1 MRIMMD
7 VSSGTPVRHSPAALA
22 RRFARIC
29 NAIMA
34 ESLEGEDLA
43 PLHYGVLSHL
53 TGESDMDQI
62 GLAARLGIDRTNIGV
77 IVAQLES
84 RGLVAR
90 RVDGNDRRAR
100 LVRITPAGARLYA
113 RLSRLA
119 PARQQRMLAPLTGQE
134 RKLFLDF
141 LVRIVRAN
149 EAYARPGAGR
159 RKRRISQP

>member
-1 MRIMMD
+1 MD
-7 VSSGTPVRHSPAALA
+7 VPAGIPVRHSPAALA

-34 ESLEGEDLA
+34 ESLESEGLA
-43 PLHYGVLSHL
+43 PLHYGALSHL
-53 TGESDMDQI
+53 AEEPDIDQI

-77 IVAQLES
+77 VVAHLES
-84 RGLVAR
+84 EGLVTR
-90 RVDGNDRRAR
+90 RIDGNDRRAR
-100 LVRITPAGARLYA
+100 LVRITAAGAKLYA

-119 PARQQRMLAPLTGQE
+119 PARQQRMLTPLTGPE

-141 LVRIVRAN
+141 LVRIVRVN

-159 RKRRISQP
+159 RKRRTRRPSPK